1 MSNPDDTSLENKEI
15 DSQNRIF
22 DSDTKLSQ
30 LAETIVDDLD
40 IPTKSKNQKIE
51 QVIRILSV
59 SRQLIKSPVPPPDW
73 LAGYKEVE
81 PTAPERILRLAE
93 NEQQHRHTM
102 EKLLVESQIESQR
115 TESKLGEK
123 EQETDRWL
131 ANRGLIFAF
140 IIVLAFLSFIAF
152 LIWKDKTV
160 EAFYSAMI
168 GLAVL
173 IANFIFRSR
182 IFSSDRNGKNRDKI

>member
-22 DSDTKLSQ
+22 DSDTDLSQ
-30 LAETIVDDLD
+30 LAEAIVDDLD
-40 IPTKSKNQKIE
+40 IPTESKNQKIE
-51 QVIRILSV
+51 QVIRTLSV

-182 IFSSDRNGKNRDKI
+182 IFSSDRNGKNRDKT

>member
-1 MSNPDDTSLENKEI
+1 MSNPDDISLENKEI

-22 DSDTKLSQ
+22 DSDTELSQ
-30 LAETIVDDLD
+30 LAEAIVDDLD
-40 IPTKSKNQKIE
+40 IPTESKNQKIE
-51 QVIRILSV
+51 QVIRTLSV

-182 IFSSDRNGKNRDKI
+182 IFSSDRNGKNRDKT

>member
-22 DSDTKLSQ
+22 DSDTDLSQ
-30 LAETIVDDLD
+30 LAEAIVDDLD
-40 IPTKSKNQKIE
+40 IPTESKNQKIE
-51 QVIRILSV
+51 QVIRTLSV

-81 PTAPERILRLAE
+81 PTALEWILRLAE

-140 IIVLAFLSFIAF
+140 IIVLAFLSFITF
-152 LIWKDKTV
+152 LI
-160 EAFYSAMI
+160 
-168 GLAVL
+168 
-173 IANFIFRSR
+173 
-182 IFSSDRNGKNRDKI
+182 

>member
-1 MSNPDDTSLENKEI
+1 MSNPDDISLENKEI

-22 DSDTKLSQ
+22 DSDTDLSQ
-30 LAETIVDDLD
+30 LAEAIVDDLD
-40 IPTKSKNQKIE
+40 IPTESKNQKIE
-51 QVIRILSV
+51 QVIRTLSV

-81 PTAPERILRLAE
+81 PTAPERILCLAE

-102 EKLLVESQIESQR
+102 EKLLVEFQIESQR

-182 IFSSDRNGKNRDKI
+182 IFSSDRNGKNRDKT